1 MEAICGLSYTGDIR
15 MRWGEDARKVQRI
28 VEGSWAPL
36 AQMFLPPMQVG
47 QPAAHSSH
55 SPDLP
60 EACHLKTGDTGGELD
75 RKGLLQSQ
83 AARLSGTELCRS
95 AACCEAWLGV

>member
-36 AQMFLPPMQVG
+36 AQMFLPPMQVW

-55 SPDLP
+55 TPDLS
-60 EACHLKTGDTGGELD
+60 EARHLTTQTTRGESWTG
-75 RKGLLQSQ
+75 R
-83 AARLSGTELCRS
+83 
-95 AACCEAWLGV
+95 ACCNHRQ

>member
-28 VEGSWAPL
+28 VEGSWPPL

-47 QPAAHSSH
+47 QPAARFPHR
-55 SPDLP
+55 PDLP
-60 EACHLKTGDTGGELD
+60 EACHLKTQLTLGQSLTG
-75 RKGLLQSQ
+75 R
-83 AARLSGTELCRS
+83 
-95 AACCEAWLGV
+95 ACCNPRQ